1 MYDFLFIVVYD
12 GIVIQQTKMKIVVGV
27 IALIMG
33 GALLYYF
40 YTNVRLQNVGTYLKP
55 VSERKHEYEGMIK
68 QVNANVSEKV
78 AYSFLLQIDGGEM
91 TPQIFFFD
99 KDELMEIK
107 VIDIS
112 GQEMTHM
119 DLKVGQR
126 VRVVQENKLAVKPY
140 FRFTITLL
148 PQ

>member
-1 MYDFLFIVVYD
+1 MQQIRLITVMWVFVLTMAFTLF
-12 GIVIQQTKMKIVVGV
+12 
-27 IALIMG
+27 
-33 GALLYYF
+33 YYLA
-40 YTNVRLQNVGTYLKP
+40 TNVRLQNVNTYLKP
-55 VSERKHEYEGMIK
+55 VSERKQEHEGVIK
-68 QVNANVSEKV
+68 QVNTGVSEKV
-78 AYSFLLQIDGGEM
+78 VYSFLLQIDGGEM

-112 GQEMTHM
+112 GQELTYM

-126 VRVVQENKLAVKPY
+126 VRIVQESKLVLKPY